1 MATHSSV
8 LAWRIPGTGDPGGL
22 PSLRWHRVGHD
33 WSYLAAAWK
42 GKLRL
47 SVLKLYLAG
56 MILVGQD
63 RIIATQDISSF
74 WHSLLTDLKV
84 DLGESE
90 IGSHS
95 VVSDSLWPVDCSP
108 LSSFIHGI
116 LQARIL
122 EWVTISFSRG
132 SSWPRD
138 QTQVSHI
145 TGRHFNL
152 CTARETLKY
161 SLSENLL

>member
-22 PSLRWHRVGHD
+22 PSLGWHRVGHD

-95 VVSDSLWPVDCSP
+95 VVSDSVWPHGLEPTRLLCPWNSP
-108 LSSFIHGI
+108 GKNTGVGHHALLQRIFPIQGLNSGLPHWGQILYHLSY
-116 LQARIL
+116 
-122 EWVTISFSRG
+122 
-132 SSWPRD
+132 P
-138 QTQVSHI
+138 
-145 TGRHFNL
+145 GRFNWD
-152 CTARETLKY
+152 ET
-161 SLSENLL
+161 

>member
-22 PSLRWHRVGHD
+22 LSLGWHRVGHD
-33 WSYLAAAWK
+33 WRYLAAAAARK

-47 SVLKLYLAG
+47 SVLKLYWAG
-56 MILVGQD
+56 MILLGQD

-95 VVSDSLWPVDCSP
+95 VVSDSVRPHGLESTRLLCPWNSP
-108 LSSFIHGI
+108 GKNTGVGHHALLQRIFLIQGLNSGLPHWGQILYHLSY
-116 LQARIL
+116 
-122 EWVTISFSRG
+122 
-132 SSWPRD
+132 P
-138 QTQVSHI
+138 
-145 TGRHFNL
+145 GRFNWD
-152 CTARETLKY
+152 ET
-161 SLSENLL
+161 